1 MFTRRMLPISILLTL
16 VLTLMVTASVSAQ
29 ELDDLGGGAVFRDA
43 DAASDS
49 LVMVFH
55 DVPAPPGGSAY
66 EGWLL
71 DSAGGKLSVGILIRS
86 GTADIVETYVSPS
99 GENLAASYSR
109 FAISI
114 EPVPDPDPDTPG
126 PIVYSD
132 AIPSGV
138 FPHLGYLVVAWS
150 PNPDGK
156 GIAVGLREQMAVA
169 FAHAELARKSTSL
182 AGQQTH
188 SQHVLNIIEGSG
200 GANFD
205 AGAGNPGDGFG
216 VLNYVADL
224 IKHAQFS
231 KDAAPADDSV
241 NDGADGAIEAA
252 ESALSRAER
261 ARDDALRVVNAS
273 SGTAADDPIL
283 RIRLGNVS
291 NLTKLGMDDAE
302 AAYDGSLNI
311 GLFEGLAGGAP
322 PSVGDPLVPTAAMIA
337 LLAGLLLTGAGGLL
351 VFRRRQTA

>member
-1 MFTRRMLPISILLTL
+1 MFKRRMLPVTIVLTL

-29 ELDDLGGGAVFRDA
+29 EVDDLGGGAVFRDA

-55 DVPAPPGGSAY
+55 DVPTPPEGSAY

-71 DSAGGKLSVGILIRS
+71 DSTGGKVSVGILIRS
-86 GTADIVETYVSPS
+86 GTADIEQTYVSPS

-114 EPVPDPDPDTPG
+114 EPVPDPDPETPG
-126 PIVYSD
+126 PIAYSD

-138 FPHLGYLVVAWS
+138 FPHLGHLVVAWS
-150 PNPDGK
+150 PNPDSK

-169 FAHAELARKSTSL
+169 FAHAELARKSSSL
-182 AGQQTH
+182 GGQQTH
-188 SQHVLNIIEGSG
+188 SQHVVNIIEGSG
-200 GANFD
+200 GANYD
-205 AGAGNPGDGFG
+205 ASVGDPGDGNG
-216 VLNYVADL
+216 VLNYAADL

-231 KDAAPADDSV
+231 KDAAPDDDSV
-241 NDGADGAIEAA
+241 SDGADGAIEAA
-252 ESALSRAER
+252 EAALSRAER
-261 ARDDALRVVNAS
+261 ALSDALRVVNTS
-273 SGTAADDPIL
+273 PGTPADNAVL
-283 RIRLGNVS
+283 LIRLGNVS
-291 NLTKLGMDDAE
+291 NLTKLGIDDAKD
-302 AAYDGSLNI
+302 AYLGSQNI
-311 GLFEGLAGGAP
+311 GLFEALAGGAP
-322 PSVGDPLVPTAAMIA
+322 PGVGDPLVSTAAMVA